1 MGDGKTRLEA
11 IGAQESN
18 GVKTLAGIIALATCV
33 AALPA
38 TAADAPGYP
47 NKTIRIVVPFPPG
60 GIGDVMARVFGQKFT
75 DAWNQPV
82 VVENRTG
89 AGGNIGTDIV
99 AKSPPD
105 GYTLVM
111 GAIGTHAVNVSL
123 FSKLPFDPVRDFAPV
138 ALVVEADGLL
148 VLHPSVP
155 AKTVKELIAL
165 ARARPGQLVYASAGN
180 GTAGHLAGEL
190 FKSLAKIDLVHI
202 PYKGNV
208 PAITDLVGGQT
219 SMLFATMPTVMP
231 LARAGK
237 LHAMA
242 VTGAQRN
249 PAAPEVPAMAE
260 TLPGFE
266 VTNWIAIFA
275 PAGTP
280 ADIVAKLN
288 TEIMRIMRLPETQSR
303 LVNEGAKSRPNTP
316 NEFAAFQKNEIAKW
330 SKLIKEAHIA
340 VD

>member
-1 MGDGKTRLEA
+1 VKKIAGMALVA
-11 IGAQESN
+11 ITS
-18 GVKTLAGIIALATCV
+18 LAP
-33 AALPA
+33 AAF
-38 TAADAPGYP
+38 AADANYP
-47 NKTIRIVVPFPPG
+47 NKSIRIIVPFPPG
-60 GIGDVMARVFGQKFT
+60 GIADVMSRVFGQKFT

-89 AGGNIGTDIV
+89 AGGNIGAEVV

-111 GAIGTHAVNVSL
+111 GTIGTHAVNVSL
-123 FSKLPFDPVRDFAPV
+123 FSKLPYDPVKDFAPV

-155 AKTVKELIAL
+155 VKTVKDLIAL

-180 GTAGHLAGEL
+180 GTAGHLSGEL
-190 FKSLAKIDLVHI
+190 FKTMSKTDLVHI

-208 PAITDLVGGQT
+208 PALTDVVGGQT
-219 SMLFATMPTVMP
+219 SMLFATMPTAMP
-231 LARAGK
+231 LARAGR
-237 LHAMA
+237 LHALA

-249 PAAPEVPAMAE
+249 PAAPEVPAIAE

-266 VTNWIAIFA
+266 VTNWIGIFA
-275 PAGTP
+275 PAGTSP
-280 ADIVAKLN
+280 EIVAKLN
-288 TEIMRIMRLPETQSR
+288 AEIMRIMKLPEVQAR
-303 LVNEGAKSRPNTP
+303 LVTEGAKSRVNTP
-316 NEFAAFQKNEIAKW
+316 AEFGTFQKTEMAKW
-330 SKLIKEAHIA
+330 GKLIREARIA

>member
-1 MGDGKTRLEA
+1 MA
-11 IGAQESN
+11 
-18 GVKTLAGIIALATCV
+18 VFALCS

-38 TAADAPGYP
+38 AAADAPGYP

-60 GIGDVMARVFGQKFT
+60 GIADVICRVFGQKFT
-75 DAWNQPV
+75 DTWNQPV
-82 VVENRTG
+82 VVDNRAG
-89 AGGNIGTDIV
+89 AGGNIGADII

-105 GYTLVM
+105 GYTI
-111 GAIGTHAVNVSL
+111 GIGSIGTHAVNVSL
-123 FSKLPFDPVRDFAPV
+123 FSKLPFDPVKDFAPV
-138 ALVVEADGLL
+138 ALVMEADGLL

-155 AKTVKELIAL
+155 ATTVKELIAL

-180 GTAGHLAGEL
+180 GTAAHLAGEL
-190 FKSLAKIDLVHI
+190 FKSLAKIDLVHV

-219 SMLFATMPTVMP
+219 SMLFATMPTVLP
-231 LARAGK
+231 LVKAGK
-237 LHAMA
+237 LRALA

-249 PAAPEVPAMAE
+249 PAAPEFPAMAE
-260 TLPGFE
+260 TLPGFD
-266 VTNWIAIFA
+266 VTNWIGIFA

-288 TEIMRIMRLPETQSR
+288 SEIMRIMRLPDVQSR
-303 LVNEGAKSRPNTP
+303 LANEGAKSRANTP
-316 NEFAAFQKNEIAKW
+316 AEFAAYQKSEIAKW
-330 SKLIKEAHIA
+330 SRLIKEARIA

>member
-1 MGDGKTRLEA
+1 MKNVAGMVA
-11 IGAQESN
+11 IAIAC
-18 GVKTLAGIIALATCV
+18 LAP
-33 AALPA
+33 AAF
-38 TAADAPGYP
+38 AADANYP
-47 NKTIRIVVPFPPG
+47 NKSIRIVVPFPPG
-60 GIGDVMARVFGQKFT
+60 GIADVMSRVFGQKFT

-89 AGGNIGTDIV
+89 AGGNIGADIV
-99 AKSPPD
+99 AKSTPD
-105 GYTLVM
+105 GYTIVM
-111 GAIGTHAVNVSL
+111 GTIGTHAVNVSL
-123 FSKLPFDPVRDFAPV
+123 FSKLPYDPVKDFAPV
-138 ALVVEADGLL
+138 ALAVEADGLL

-155 AKTVKELIAL
+155 AKTVKERIAL
-165 ARARPGQLVYASAGN
+165 ARARPGQLIYASAGN
-180 GTAGHLAGEL
+180 GTAGHLSGEL

-208 PAITDLVGGQT
+208 PALTDLVGGQT

-237 LHAMA
+237 LYAMA

-266 VTNWIAIFA
+266 ATNWIGIFA

-280 ADIVAKLN
+280 QDIVVRLN
-288 TEIMRIMRLPETQSR
+288 AEIMRIMKLPEVQAR
-303 LVNEGAKSRPNTP
+303 LVTEGAKSRVNTP
-316 NEFAAFQKNEIAKW
+316 AEFGAFQRTEMTKW
-330 SKLIKEAHIA
+330 GKLIREARIS

>member
-1 MGDGKTRLEA
+1 MKT
-11 IGAQESN
+11 I
-18 GVKTLAGIIALATCV
+18 AGIAV
-33 AALPA
+33 AALTWLIPA
-38 TAADAPGYP
+38 AFAADANYP
-47 NKTIRIVVPFPPG
+47 NKSIRIVVPFPPG
-60 GIGDVMARVFGQKFT
+60 GIADVMSRVFGQKFT
-75 DAWNQPV
+75 DAWGQPV

-89 AGGNIGTDIV
+89 AGGNIGADVV

-111 GAIGTHAVNVSL
+111 GTIGTHAVNVSL
-123 FSKLPFDPVRDFAPV
+123 FSKLPYDPVKDFAPV

-180 GTAGHLAGEL
+180 GTAGHLSGEL
-190 FKSLAKIDLVHI
+190 FKSMAKIDLVHI

-208 PAITDLVGGQT
+208 PALTDLVGGQT

-237 LHAMA
+237 LYAMA
-242 VTGAQRN
+242 VTGAHRN

-266 VTNWIAIFA
+266 VTNWIGIFA

-280 ADIVAKLN
+280 PDIVAKLN
-288 TEIMRIMRLPETQSR
+288 AEIMRIMKLPEVQAR
-303 LVNEGAKSRPNTP
+303 LVTEGAKSRVNTP
-316 NEFAAFQKNEIAKW
+316 AEFGAFQRNEMAKW
-330 SKLIKEAHIA
+330 GKLIREAHIA

>member
-1 MGDGKTRLEA
+1 VKKIAGMALVA
-11 IGAQESN
+11 ITSL
-18 GVKTLAGIIALATCV
+18 VP
-33 AALPA
+33 AAF
-38 TAADAPGYP
+38 AADANYP
-47 NKTIRIVVPFPPG
+47 TKSIRIIVPFPPG
-60 GIGDVMARVFGQKFT
+60 GIADVMSRVFGQKFT

-89 AGGNIGTDIV
+89 AGGNIGAEVV

-111 GAIGTHAVNVSL
+111 GTIGTHAVNVSL
-123 FSKLPFDPVRDFAPV
+123 FSKLPYDPVKDFAPV

-155 AKTVKELIAL
+155 VKTVKDLIAL

-180 GTAGHLAGEL
+180 GTAGHLSGEL
-190 FKSLAKIDLVHI
+190 FKTMSKTDLVHI

-208 PAITDLVGGQT
+208 PALTDVVGGQT
-219 SMLFATMPTVMP
+219 SMLFATMPTAMP
-231 LARAGK
+231 LARAGR
-237 LHAMA
+237 LHALA

-249 PAAPEVPAMAE
+249 PAAPEVPAIAE

-266 VTNWIAIFA
+266 VTNWIGIFA
-275 PAGTP
+275 PAGTSP
-280 ADIVAKLN
+280 EIVAKLN
-288 TEIMRIMRLPETQSR
+288 AEIMRIMKLPEVQAR
-303 LVNEGAKSRPNTP
+303 LVTEGAKSRVNTP
-316 NEFAAFQKNEIAKW
+316 AEFGAFQKSEMAKW
-330 SKLIKEAHIA
+330 GKLIRDARIA

>member
-1 MGDGKTRLEA
+1 
-11 IGAQESN
+11 
-18 GVKTLAGIIALATCV
+18 VKKIAGIVVIILAWLV
-33 AALPA
+33 PAAF
-38 TAADAPGYP
+38 AADASYP
-47 NKTIRIVVPFPPG
+47 NKSIRIVVPFPPG
-60 GIGDVMARVFGQKFT
+60 GIADVMSRVFGQKFT
-75 DAWNQPV
+75 DSWGQPSV
-82 VVENRTG
+82 IDNRTG
-89 AGGNIGTDIV
+89 AGGNIGADVV

-111 GAIGTHAVNVSL
+111 GTIGTHAVNVSL
-123 FSKLPFDPVRDFAPV
+123 FSKLPYDPVKDFAPV

-155 AKTVKELIAL
+155 AKTVKDLVAL

-180 GTAGHLAGEL
+180 GTAGHLSGEL

-208 PAITDLVGGQT
+208 PALTDLVGGQT

-237 LHAMA
+237 LYAMA
-242 VTGAQRN
+242 VTGSHRN

-266 VTNWIAIFA
+266 VTNWIGIFA

-280 ADIVAKLN
+280 PDIVAKLN
-288 TEIMRIMRLPETQSR
+288 AEIMRIMKLPEVQAR
-303 LVNEGAKSRPNTP
+303 LVTEGAKSRVSTP
-316 NEFAAFQKNEIAKW
+316 AEFGAFQKTEMAKW
-330 SKLIKEAHIA
+330 GKLIKEARIA

>member
-1 MGDGKTRLEA
+1 VKKIAGMALVA
-11 IGAQESN
+11 ITSL
-18 GVKTLAGIIALATCV
+18 VP
-33 AALPA
+33 AAF
-38 TAADAPGYP
+38 AADANYP
-47 NKTIRIVVPFPPG
+47 TKSIRIIVPFPPG
-60 GIGDVMARVFGQKFT
+60 GIADVMSRVFGQKFT

-89 AGGNIGTDIV
+89 AGGNIGAEVV

-111 GAIGTHAVNVSL
+111 GTIGTHAVNVSL
-123 FSKLPFDPVRDFAPV
+123 FSKLPYDPVKDFAPV

-155 AKTVKELIAL
+155 VKTVKDLIAL

-180 GTAGHLAGEL
+180 GTAGHLSGEL
-190 FKSLAKIDLVHI
+190 FKTMSKTDLVHI

-208 PAITDLVGGQT
+208 PALTDVVGGQT
-219 SMLFATMPTVMP
+219 SMLFATMPTAMP
-231 LARAGK
+231 LARAGR
-237 LHAMA
+237 LHALA

-249 PAAPEVPAMAE
+249 PAAPEVPAIAE

-266 VTNWIAIFA
+266 VTNWIGIFA
-275 PAGTP
+275 PAGTSP
-280 ADIVAKLN
+280 EIVAKLN
-288 TEIMRIMRLPETQSR
+288 AEIMRIMKLPEVQAR
-303 LVNEGAKSRPNTP
+303 LVTEGAKSRANTP
-316 NEFAAFQKNEIAKW
+316 AEFGAFQKTEMAKW
-330 SKLIKEAHIA
+330 GKLIREARIA

>member
-1 MGDGKTRLEA
+1 MKK
-11 IGAQESN
+11 I
-18 GVKTLAGIIALATCV
+18 AGIVLVAMALLAP
-33 AALPA
+33 AAF
-38 TAADAPGYP
+38 AADANYP
-47 NKTIRIVVPFPPG
+47 NKSIRIVVPFPPG
-60 GIGDVMARVFGQKFT
+60 GIADVMSRVFGQKFT

-89 AGGNIGTDIV
+89 AGGNIGAEVV

-111 GAIGTHAVNVSL
+111 GTIGTHAVNVSL
-123 FSKLPFDPVRDFAPV
+123 FSKLPYDPVKDFAPV

-155 AKTVKELIAL
+155 VKTVKDLIAL

-180 GTAGHLAGEL
+180 GTAGHLSGEL
-190 FKSLAKIDLVHI
+190 FKTMSKTDLVHI

-208 PAITDLVGGQT
+208 PALTDVVGGQT
-219 SMLFATMPTVMP
+219 SMLFATMPTAMP
-231 LARAGK
+231 LARAGR
-237 LHAMA
+237 LHALA

-249 PAAPEVPAMAE
+249 PAAPEVPAIAE

-266 VTNWIAIFA
+266 VTNWIGIFA
-275 PAGTP
+275 PVGTP
-280 ADIVAKLN
+280 PEIVAKLN
-288 TEIMRIMRLPETQSR
+288 AEIMRIMKLPEVQAR
-303 LVNEGAKSRPNTP
+303 LVTEGAKSRVNTP
-316 NEFAAFQKNEIAKW
+316 AEFGTFVRAEIVKW
-330 SKLIKEAHIA
+330 GKVIRDSGAR

>member
-1 MGDGKTRLEA
+1 MKGIA
-11 IGAQESN
+11 I
-18 GVKTLAGIIALATCV
+18 VIAIACLV
-33 AALPA
+33 PPA
-38 TAADAPGYP
+38 FAADSNYP
-47 NKTIRIVVPFPPG
+47 NKSIRIVVPFPPG
-60 GIGDVMARVFGQKFT
+60 GIADVMSRVFGQKFT
-75 DAWNQPV
+75 DSWGQPSV
-82 VVENRTG
+82 VDNRTG
-89 AGGNIGTDIV
+89 AGGNIGADVV

-111 GAIGTHAVNVSL
+111 GTIGTHAVNVSL
-123 FSKLPFDPVRDFAPV
+123 FSKLPYDPVKDFAPV

-155 AKTVKELIAL
+155 AKTVKELVAL

-180 GTAGHLAGEL
+180 GTAGHLSGEL

-208 PAITDLVGGQT
+208 PALTDLVGGQT

-237 LHAMA
+237 LYAMA

-266 VTNWIAIFA
+266 VTNWIGIFA

-280 ADIVAKLN
+280 PDIVAKLN
-288 TEIMRIMRLPETQSR
+288 AEIMRIMKLPEVQAR
-303 LVNEGAKSRPNTP
+303 LVTEGAKSRVNTP
-316 NEFAAFQKNEIAKW
+316 AEFGAFQRIEMTKW
-330 SKLIKEAHIA
+330 GKLIREAHIA

>member
-1 MGDGKTRLEA
+1 MRIFFAAAWL
-11 IGAQESN
+11 I
-18 GVKTLAGIIALATCV
+18 

-38 TAADAPGYP
+38 IAADAQPYP
-47 NKTIRIVVPFPPG
+47 SKPIRIIVPFPPG
-60 GIGDVMARVFGQKFT
+60 GISDVMSRVFGQKFT

-82 VVENRTG
+82 IVENRAG
-89 AGGNIGTDIV
+89 AGGNIGTEIV

-111 GAIGTHAVNVSL
+111 GSIGTHAVNVSL
-123 FSKLPFDPVRDFAPV
+123 FSKLPYDPVRDFAPV
-138 ALVVEADGLL
+138 ALVIEADGLL

-155 AKTVKELIAL
+155 VKTVKDLIAL

-180 GTAGHLAGEL
+180 GTAAHLAGEL
-190 FKSLAKIDLVHI
+190 FKSMAKIDLVHI

-208 PAITDLVGGQT
+208 PAISDLVGGQT
-219 SMLFATMPTVMP
+219 SMLFATLPTVLP
-231 LARAGK
+231 LAKAGK
-237 LHAMA
+237 LHALA

-249 PAAPEVPAMAE
+249 PTVPDVPTMAD

-266 VTNWIAIFA
+266 VTNWIALFA

-280 ADIVAKLN
+280 GDIVAKLN
-288 TEIMRIMRLPETQSR
+288 AEIMRIMRLPDVQSR
-303 LVNEGAKSRPNTP
+303 LANEGAKFTPNTP
-316 NEFAAFQKNEIAKW
+316 SEFAAFVKAEITKW
-330 SKLIKEAHIA
+330 GKVIKDSGAR

>member
-1 MGDGKTRLEA
+1 MCKRTG
-11 IGAQESN
+11 ESDL
-18 GVKTLAGIIALATCV
+18 KIFLGIAALAICFAV
-33 AALPA
+33 VPAL
-38 TAADAPGYP
+38 AADAPGYP
-47 NKTIRIVVPFPPG
+47 TKTIRIVVPFPPG
-60 GIGDVMARVFGQKFT
+60 GIADVMSRVFGQKFT
-75 DAWNQPV
+75 DTWNQPV
-82 VVENRTG
+82 VIDNRTG
-89 AGGNIGTDIV
+89 AGGNIGADIV

-111 GAIGTHAVNVSL
+111 GTIGTHAVNVSL
-123 FSKLPFDPVRDFAPV
+123 FSKLPYDPVKDFAPV

-155 AKTVKELIAL
+155 AKTVKELIVL

-180 GTAGHLAGEL
+180 GTAGHLSGEL
-190 FKSLAKIDLVHI
+190 FKSMAKIDLVHI

-208 PAITDLVGGQT
+208 PALTDLIGGQT
-219 SMLFATMPTVMP
+219 SMLFATMPTAMP

-237 LHAMA
+237 LYAMA

-249 PAAPEVPAMAE
+249 PAAPEIPAMAE

-266 VTNWIAIFA
+266 VTNWIGIFA

-288 TEIMRIMRLPETQSR
+288 AEIMRIMRLPEVQAR
-303 LVNEGAKSRPNTP
+303 LVTEGAKSRVNTP
-316 NEFAAFQKNEIAKW
+316 NEFGAFVKTEITKW
-330 SKLIKEAHIA
+330 GKVIRDSGAR
-340 VD
+340 

>member
-1 MGDGKTRLEA
+1 VKKIAGMALVA
-11 IGAQESN
+11 ITSL
-18 GVKTLAGIIALATCV
+18 VP
-33 AALPA
+33 AAF
-38 TAADAPGYP
+38 AADANYP
-47 NKTIRIVVPFPPG
+47 NKSIRIIVPFPPG
-60 GIGDVMARVFGQKFT
+60 GIADVMSRVFGQKFT

-89 AGGNIGTDIV
+89 AGGNIGAEVV

-111 GAIGTHAVNVSL
+111 GTIGTHAVNVSL
-123 FSKLPFDPVRDFAPV
+123 FSKLPYDPVKDFAPV

-155 AKTVKELIAL
+155 VKTVKDLIAL

-180 GTAGHLAGEL
+180 GTAGHLSGEL
-190 FKSLAKIDLVHI
+190 FKTMSKTDLVHI

-208 PAITDLVGGQT
+208 PALTDVVGGQT
-219 SMLFATMPTVMP
+219 SMLFATMPTAMP
-231 LARAGK
+231 LARAGR
-237 LHAMA
+237 LHALA

-249 PAAPEVPAMAE
+249 PAAPEVPAIAE

-266 VTNWIAIFA
+266 VTNWIGIFA
-275 PAGTP
+275 PAGTSP
-280 ADIVAKLN
+280 EIVAKLN
-288 TEIMRIMRLPETQSR
+288 AEIMRIMKLPEVQAR
-303 LVNEGAKSRPNTP
+303 LVTEGAKSRANTP
-316 NEFAAFQKNEIAKW
+316 AEFGAFQKTEMAKW
-330 SKLIKEAHIA
+330 GKLIREARIA

>member
-1 MGDGKTRLEA
+1 VRTLLT
-11 IGAQESN
+11 
-18 GVKTLAGIIALATCV
+18 GVCLSIAF

-38 TAADAPGYP
+38 AAADAPGYP
-47 NKTIRIVVPFPPG
+47 NKPIRIIVPFPAG
-60 GIGDVMARVFGQKFT
+60 GIADVMSRVFGQKFT
-75 DAWNQPV
+75 EAWNQPV

-89 AGGNIGTDIV
+89 AGGNIGAEAV

-111 GAIGTHAVNVSL
+111 GSIGTHSVNVSL
-123 FSKLPFDPVRDFAPV
+123 FSKLPFDPVKDFAPV
-138 ALVVEADGLL
+138 ALVIEADGLL

-155 AKTVKELIAL
+155 VKTVKELIAL
-165 ARARPGQLVYASAGN
+165 ARARPGQLAYASAGN

-190 FKSLAKIDLVHI
+190 FKSLAKIDLVHV

-219 SMLFATMPTVMP
+219 SMLFATMPTVLP
-231 LARAGK
+231 LAKAGK
-237 LHAMA
+237 LHALA
-242 VTGAQRN
+242 VTGAKRN
-249 PAAPEVPAMAE
+249 PAAPELPAMAE

-266 VTNWIAIFA
+266 VTNWVGIFA
-275 PAGTP
+275 PAGTS

-288 TEIMRIMRLPETQSR
+288 AEIMRIMRLPEVQSR
-303 LVNEGAKSRPNTP
+303 LANEGANSVPNTP
-316 NEFAAFQKNEIAKW
+316 AEFAAFQKREIAKW
-330 SKLIKEAHIA
+330 AKVIKESGVR

>member
-1 MGDGKTRLEA
+1 MRIFFAAAWL
-11 IGAQESN
+11 I
-18 GVKTLAGIIALATCV
+18 

-38 TAADAPGYP
+38 IAADAQSYP
-47 NKTIRIVVPFPPG
+47 SKPIRIIVPFPPG
-60 GIGDVMARVFGQKFT
+60 GISDVMSRVFGQKFT

-82 VVENRTG
+82 IVENRAG
-89 AGGNIGTDIV
+89 AGGNIGTEIV

-111 GAIGTHAVNVSL
+111 GSIGTHAVNVSL
-123 FSKLPFDPVRDFAPV
+123 FSKLPYDPVRDFAPV
-138 ALVVEADGLL
+138 ALVIEADGLL

-155 AKTVKELIAL
+155 VKTVKDLIAL

-180 GTAGHLAGEL
+180 GTAAHLAGEL
-190 FKSLAKIDLVHI
+190 FKSMAKIDLVHI

-208 PAITDLVGGQT
+208 PAISDLVGGQT
-219 SMLFATMPTVMP
+219 SMLFATLPTVLP
-231 LARAGK
+231 LAKAGK
-237 LHAMA
+237 LHALA

-249 PAAPEVPAMAE
+249 PTVPDVPTMAD

-266 VTNWIAIFA
+266 VTNWIALFA

-280 ADIVAKLN
+280 GDIVAKLN
-288 TEIMRIMRLPETQSR
+288 AEIMRIMRLPDVQSR
-303 LVNEGAKSRPNTP
+303 LVNEGAKFTPNTP
-316 NEFAAFQKNEIAKW
+316 SEFAAFVKAEITKW
-330 SKLIKEAHIA
+330 GKVIKDSGAR